1 MRRGGPIL
9 LILVVIIVLLIAG
22 VAFFALSGGIPGL
35 PGGAAPTSAVP
46 VIKIMVARQPINKSD
61 KITDDLIGTQDM
73 PQTAVTAKMVLA
85 ADKQLLIDKYA
96 VADMPQGWPLSLDMV
111 SDRPKTG
118 GANVIL
124 PGQVAISMPIDEI
137 NLVGYAVQDGDHVDV
152 IATTLFLDI
161 DASFQS
167 RLPNVFGQVVNI
179 GTQPEGAPL
188 AVLGMNNGSGISR
201 SAGRAELDPTL
212 NQVIYFIPS
221 EQQRPRLV
229 SQMILQDIQV
239 LHVGT
244 FPLAGESSDTQ
255 DTATQA
261 APSGGGPTAVPQT
274 TQKPYMITL
283 IVSPQD
289 AVSLTYLLNSG
300 TKLTFALRAP
310 DDTSRAETEAATLQ
324 YLLSQY
330 AIPVPAKLPYAI
342 EPRMDKLPVFI
353 EVTMTPHP

>member
-35 PGGAAPTSAVP
+35 TGGPAPTSAVP

-73 PQTAVTAKMVLA
+73 PQNLVTAKMILA

-152 IATTLFLDI
+152 IATTLFVDI

-179 GTQPEGAPL
+179 GSPPDAAPL
-188 AVLGMNNGSGISR
+188 AVLGMNNGTGLSR

-212 NQVIYFIPS
+212 NQVIYFVPS
-221 EQQRPRLV
+221 EEQRPRLV

-244 FPLAGESSDTQ
+244 FPLAGESSTQ
-255 DTATQA
+255 DSSATQA
-261 APSGGGPTAVPQT
+261 APSGGGPTPVPQT
-274 TQKPYMITL
+274 AQKPEIITL

-300 TKLTFALRAP
+300 TRLTLALRAP

-342 EPRMDKLPVFI
+342 EPRIDNLSALGKA
-353 EVTMTPHP
+353 TATPHP